1 MFKDKNKYY
10 FILMFS
16 KILFFI
22 CMPIMTN
29 AFKLCVVGSTSGLGR
44 ELVYQGAHD
53 KNMSVLA
60 LSGSNNVQTIPCRV
74 NSFRDIRNQPPF
86 FNPNVER
93 GNYWQDSSR
102 YDYETLVFTTGA
114 APFKSDYSHTLMAK
128 FMPILPKSCNH
139 VILISAYGLDKDIS
153 YYEHNNEIVN
163 SWYLRNVYEVKQ
175 VQEALLEL
183 NIFKKKYPNLKT
195 SIYRP
200 RALTYGPTTGS
211 AISRQDLAKQ
221 ILDAI

>member
-1 MFKDKNKYY
+1 
-10 FILMFS
+10 MFS

-102 YDYETLVFTTGA
+102 YDYETLVLLLLL
-114 APFKSDYSHTLMAK
+114 YL
-128 FMPILPKSCNH
+128 L
-139 VILISAYGLDKDIS
+139 
-153 YYEHNNEIVN
+153 VN
-163 SWYLRNVYEVKQ
+163 PDFL
-175 VQEALLEL
+175 
-183 NIFKKKYPNLKT
+183 
-195 SIYRP
+195 
-200 RALTYGPTTGS
+200 
-211 AISRQDLAKQ
+211 
-221 ILDAI
+221 